1 MQVIR
6 IDRPDDPRLAPYRKV
21 SDAEL
26 LRRRNCFVAE
36 GRLVVGRLLESGH
49 AVESILLNDASFQAL
64 QAPLSRVPAGVPIY
78 VCDTQDFTAITG
90 FNLHRGCLAL
100 AQRPMERP
108 LADVIGG
115 ADLILALEA
124 VSDADNIGSAF
135 RNAAAFGASVV
146 LSEAC
151 CDPLYRKAVRT
162 SMGSVLRVPYAR
174 AGDWPNDLRALKRE
188 GFSVVALTPR
198 DDAIELH
205 RCARRPTNQRIALLV
220 GSEGSG
226 LSEEAEAL
234 ADVRVRIPMSREVDS
249 LNVATATGIALHYF
263 AVIP

>member
-6 IDRPDDPRLAPYRKV
+6 IDRFDDPRLAAYRSV

-49 AVESILLNDASFQAL
+49 AVESILVNDASFQAL
-64 QAPLSRVPAGVPIY
+64 EAPLSRVPQDVPIY
-78 VCDTQDFTAITG
+78 VCDTHEFAAITG

-100 AQRPMERP
+100 ARRPTERP
-108 LADVIGG
+108 LAEVIVR

-124 VSDADNIGSAF
+124 VSDADNVGSAF
-135 RNAAAFGASVV
+135 RNAAAFGATVV
-146 LSEAC
+146 LGDVC

-174 AGDWPNDLRALKRE
+174 AGDWPNDLRILKRA
-188 GFSVVALTPR
+188 GFTVIALTPR
-198 DDAIELH
+198 DGAMDLH
-205 RCARRPTNQRIALLV
+205 RCARRPANQRIAVLV
-220 GSEGSG
+220 GSEGPG
-226 LSEEAEAL
+226 LSAEAEAM
-234 ADVRVRIPMSREVDS
+234 ADMRVRIPIRDDVDS
-249 LNVATATGIALHYF
+249 LNLATATGIALHYF
-263 AVIP
+263 TVIR